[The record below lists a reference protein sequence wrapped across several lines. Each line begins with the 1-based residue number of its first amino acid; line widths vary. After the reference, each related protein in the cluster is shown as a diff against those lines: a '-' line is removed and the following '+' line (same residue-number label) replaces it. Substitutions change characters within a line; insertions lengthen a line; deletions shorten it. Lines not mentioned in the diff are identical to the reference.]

1 MMLVSHL
8 SFAQYPTTRVI
19 KGDTVV
25 IMTLKQGKDINEK
38 FVELT
43 DKINNLKD
51 SLLDRRLKIDTLNT
65 ETSQLREKKELVEA
79 ENKML
84 NIKLQEKDK
93 SYWREKRTW
102 SMWMFIS
109 FIVTVVIGVIK

>member
-1 MMLVSHL
+1 MLVSHL

-65 ETSQLREKKELVEA
+65 ETNQLREKKELVEA